1 MAVSN
6 EVRIMEKEAQ
16 LVSQQHAKML
26 ASIEIARM
34 KDRKAD
40 LEKTLT
46 DLDVAME
53 TTRGDI
59 EILKKGV
66 IIN

>member
-16 LVSQQHAKML
+16 LVAQQHAKML

-34 KDRKAD
+34 KDRKAE
-40 LEKTLT
+40 LEKTLV
-46 DLDVAME
+46 DLDTAME
-53 TTRGDI
+53 NTSVDI
-59 EILKKGV
+59 ENLKKGA

>member
-40 LEKTLT
+40 LEKTLE
-46 DLDVAME
+46 DLTAAME
-53 TTRGDI
+53 NTRVDI
-59 EILKKGV
+59 ENLKKGG

>member
-1 MAVSN
+1 
-6 EVRIMEKEAQ
+6 MEKEAQ

-40 LEKTLT
+40 LEKTLE
-46 DLDVAME
+46 DLTAAME
-53 TTRGDI
+53 NTRVDI
-59 EILKKGV
+59 ENLKKGG